1 MATGESDQKVS
12 PVIEQ
17 KGVPLGCRVE
27 RSGLKASVLQDPFQH
42 GNLLI
47 LSSAGS
53 AIATPEVPSTQVFP
67 LGGYAHIN
75 PFSTHDV
82 NLSADKLLEGTEWVA
97 SYAEGHTTPKTVLRF
112 LWAHKHSW
120 N

>member
-1 MATGESDQKVS
+1 MS

-42 GNLLI
+42 GDLLS

-53 AIATPEVPSTQVFP
+53 AVATPDVPSTQVFP
-67 LGGYAHIN
+67 LSGYAHIN
-75 PFSTHDV
+75 LFSAHDV
-82 NLSADKLLEGTEWVA
+82 NLSEYKLLEGTEWAA
-97 SYAEGHTTPKTVLRF
+97 SYAEGHTMPKTVLRF
-112 LWAHKHSW
+112 LWTHK
-120 N
+120 